1 MLNAENL
8 LILISLTLLLSYI
21 SSLFYSIT
29 RIPDVVFLMG
39 FGVLMGPVL
48 NYVDSSLFELLAPL
62 MSILALSI
70 ILFEAGIN
78 VDIISLIDSMGKA
91 TILSVTS
98 IFSSIIIIGGLVSQV
113 LMPQDFSLLQGM
125 LLGAMVGGTS
135 TVAVYGV
142 LSGIGNSILN
152 IAQSRILLTMESIIS
167 DPVCIIFSISLI
179 KLIIEP
185 DTSVFESIGSIFS
198 IFISSSIFGLGIGL
212 AWARIL
218 DKLRKRPYSYMISLG
233 ILLPSYIMSER
244 LIGEGGGAM
253 TALTFGLAITN
264 YQYIMNVFK
273 KDSKV
278 KIDKRKLREFHDEIT
293 FFIKSFFFVYI
304 GVVTSLSL
312 RFMFFGL
319 IIVIVQMVMRY
330 VLVELLNKP
339 LMLTKTEKVFSQ
351 GVYASGLPAF
361 VMSQLPLI
369 FDPDKLHFNN
379 PGIYPDIAMPIVLG
393 TILYSSFIGPI
404 IVKRGLS
411 LSQEKPE
418 RILNDKERNSML
430 WNDENLRKIQ
440 DIG

>member
-1 MLNAENL
+1 
-8 LILISLTLLLSYI
+8 
-21 SSLFYSIT
+21 
-29 RIPDVVFLMG
+29 
-39 FGVLMGPVL
+39 
-48 NYVDSSLFELLAPL
+48 
-62 MSILALSI
+62 
-70 ILFEAGIN
+70 
-78 VDIISLIDSMGKA
+78 
-91 TILSVTS
+91 
-98 IFSSIIIIGGLVSQV
+98 
-113 LMPQDFSLLQGM
+113 
-125 LLGAMVGGTS
+125 
-135 TVAVYGV
+135 
-142 LSGIGNSILN
+142 
-152 IAQSRILLTMESIIS
+152 
-167 DPVCIIFSISLI
+167 
-179 KLIIEP
+179 
-185 DTSVFESIGSIFS
+185 
-198 IFISSSIFGLGIGL
+198 
-212 AWARIL
+212 
-218 DKLRKRPYSYMISLG
+218 
-233 ILLPSYIMSER
+233 MSER

-273 KDSKV
+273 KESKV
-278 KIDKRKLREFHDEIT
+278 KIDKQKLREFHDEIT

-369 FDPDKLHFNN
+369 FDPDKLHFIN

-393 TILYSSFIGPI
+393 TILYSSFIGPM

-411 LSQEKPE
+411 SSQEKPE
-418 RILNDKERNSML
+418 RILNDKERYSML